1 MLCNKHLDIFELERK
16 REESMK
22 WAGEKTTREAAMMLG
37 VHHSSVA
44 RWWRIALR
52 DGVAAL
58 KSKRRGRKPAGE
70 RILSDDN
77 PATDGLG
84 ADYSIDL
91 DPLLARA
98 AHQIDDI
105 EPEAASPLQ
114 GAGDVIRTVCAW
126 LVGPKCNATATNIR
140 AHALALLVTGG
151 GVFDDSRIEKLAAR
165 LKKKDGKAV
174 TKQALNKAMGELR
187 RLCLDDLRLPLP
199 NLRSQESR
207 ARMAEAARRSHQ
219 KNLCKKTNTLTRA
232 G

>member
-1 MLCNKHLDIFELERK
+1 MTVIKPLDIFELERK
-16 REESMK
+16 REESI
-22 WAGEKTTREAAMMLG
+22 ALIESKTTREAAAILG
-37 VHHSSVA
+37 VHQTTVA

-52 DGVAAL
+52 DGVESLRA
-58 KSKRRGRKPAGE
+58 KRRGRKPSSE

-77 PATDGLG
+77 PETDGLG
-84 ADYSIDL
+84 DDYNIDT
-91 DPLLARA
+91 DPRMARA

-105 EPEAASPLQ
+105 EPQAASPLQ
-114 GAGDVIRTVCAW
+114 GAADTIRTVCAW
-126 LVGPKCNATATNIR
+126 LVGPKCNAVATNIR

-187 RLCLDDLRLPLP
+187 RLCLDDLKLPLP

-207 ARMAEAARRSHQ
+207 ARMAAAAKRIHQ
-219 KNLCKKTNTLTRA
+219 KRINLQKP